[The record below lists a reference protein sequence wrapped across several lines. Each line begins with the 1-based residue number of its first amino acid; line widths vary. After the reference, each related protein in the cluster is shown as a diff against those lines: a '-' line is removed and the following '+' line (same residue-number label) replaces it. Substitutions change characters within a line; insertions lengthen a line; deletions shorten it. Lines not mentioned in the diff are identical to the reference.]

1 MDFLDINFLSGNK
14 SKKANGKGLRH
25 SQSSIWNNFSDFAGA
40 IIRISIYI
48 ASAILLMSLIWYGIN
63 IVRHTLDNPRGRA
76 DAIAGLARL
85 RNALGILIGTIL
97 FMAVC
102 IFGSKAFCDA
112 IKSEDSYELPIR
124 VNVEDT
130 YSFSTTPT
138 GYIRYM
144 SLTTD
149 LEEPLQKFIYTFI
162 YIILAI
168 VNLLAIL
175 LMIARMFILWGLSI
189 IGPIIAVFYVFG
201 RQGPM
206 SFRTW
211 IRLYAI
217 FSMIQVAITIIYTV
231 ILNVI

>member
-14 SKKANGKGLRH
+14 SKKADGKGLRH

-130 YSFSTTPT
+130 YRRTIAKIYIYIYIYNFSNCKSFSNIINDSKNV
-138 GYIRYM
+138 YIM
-144 SLTTD
+144 G
-149 LEEPLQKFIYTFI
+149 
-162 YIILAI
+162 IINNRSNYSSVLCI
-168 VNLLAIL
+168 
-175 LMIARMFILWGLSI
+175 WKT
-189 IGPIIAVFYVFG
+189 
-201 RQGPM
+201 
-206 SFRTW
+206 RTNE
-211 IRLYAI
+211 
-217 FSMIQVAITIIYTV
+217 F
-231 ILNVI
+231 

>member
-1 MDFLDINFLSGNK
+1 MIRQETITEAEAMKNYLIKKGISEKNIIKEEQSRNTLENFKYSKEKLKKLKINNNIAFVS
-14 SKKANGKGLRH
+14 
-25 SQSSIWNNFSDFAGA
+25 NNFHILRSK
-40 IIRISIYI
+40 IYALKFKI
-48 ASAILLMSLIWYGIN
+48 KAKGEGSKTLWYYFPEAFINEYLALMVLYKN
-63 IVRHTLDNPRGRA
+63 
-76 DAIAGLARL
+76 
-85 RNALGILIGTIL
+85 ILI
-97 FMAVC
+97 
-102 IFGSKAFCDA
+102 
-112 IKSEDSYELPIR
+112 
-124 VNVEDT
+124 
-130 YSFSTTPT
+130 
-138 GYIRYM
+138 
-144 SLTTD
+144 
-149 LEEPLQKFIYTFI
+149 I

>member
-14 SKKANGKGLRH
+14 SKKADGKGLRH

-168 VNLLAIL
+168 CKSFSN
-175 LMIARMFILWGLSI
+175 I
-189 IGPIIAVFYVFG
+189 INDSKNVYIMGIINNRSNYSSVLCIWKT
-201 RQGPM
+201 
-206 SFRTW
+206 RTNE
-211 IRLYAI
+211 
-217 FSMIQVAITIIYTV
+217 F
-231 ILNVI
+231 

>member
-14 SKKANGKGLRH
+14 SKKADGKGLRH

-76 DAIAGLARL
+76 DAIVGLARL

-206 SFRTW
+206 RFRTW

>member
-14 SKKANGKGLRH
+14 SKKADGKGLRH

-76 DAIAGLARL
+76 DAIVGLARL

-130 YSFSTTPT
+130 YL
-138 GYIRYM
+138 
-144 SLTTD
+144 SL
-149 LEEPLQKFIYTFI
+149 IHI
-162 YIILAI
+162 
-168 VNLLAIL
+168 
-175 LMIARMFILWGLSI
+175 
-189 IGPIIAVFYVFG
+189 
-201 RQGPM
+201 
-206 SFRTW
+206 
-211 IRLYAI
+211 
-217 FSMIQVAITIIYTV
+217 
-231 ILNVI
+231 